1 MQWVEEAKLN
11 QLRRDGIKYAQLRLQ
26 DNDIY
31 FIPRNIIHQF
41 RTISACTSIA
51 WHLRLKDY
59 YTQPVE
65 RPLTAGERKGR
76 VPSAVESTES
86 DSSDESEE
94 EEMRVTAPHDV
105 GTNDMFDSDDSISF
119 SYSEDDDDFI
129 KKSINRPLNSHVD
142 KDNKST
148 VTQSL
153 DSSSDSDQEIGGD
166 KMGKSDWSV
175 NSYNDSDWLSYQSS
189 TKPNEHVMNGFNEH
203 TELPSPLPPS
213 PNITPSSPTVTENQ
227 KALIKSRQRRFAS
240 QALLRRKLS
249 QDLPRKTPQSP
260 STGNTTN
267 TSPAGPSPHPLYTN
281 PSHSPYSSHSPSPP
295 PPPPRSLV
303 PPSSSSPGKTRS
315 PIIRRP
321 AAPSKKLPL
330 MSSKH
335 STVTLPTPSSPP
347 PIPASARI
355 LDKSKTKSK
364 QKKTKSKERTTK
376 GKNKPKINKKKK
388 IESEKPA
395 KPIPF
400 YAQPP
405 AVKYSDD
412 EPVKNDDENLPEPS
426 PSPPPLSPPPL
437 SPLPLPPPPL
447 PPPSRAVRGR
457 VPTKNTIFMSSDLFS
472 TGGDSESEDG
482 YNDDLPPKTP
492 YGGFMDDEEEET
504 KIDHHHNIT
513 RTPSPSPPPLQ
524 PTSGGEATRHTVA
537 ALDSGWSPVKP
548 NDSEEHSEDQ
558 KTQQKHDKDK
568 KSVVIHDNSTPLIEP
583 PVRMSPSP
591 PPHPPSPPK
600 SSFISHS
607 NSKVLSNSYSVHRRP
622 VPRKNI
628 LNAGMSSSSDDEG
641 SPPHS
646 PTPEPQKQNIST
658 PHPETPPLEKLTT
671 PPSPVKNG
679 SIELVVTKA
688 SKPSTATLNHRPVKR
703 NIIHD
708 SDEEEDEIRKPP
720 SKKTKLFLDD
730 APEIEKQV
738 KPVSKSRKEK
748 DKTNKQKAKHKLDNE
763 EDKKESTVAKLGSS
777 PVKKVRLC
785 PLEFLSDKKP
795 TAPPTKQNRHQMTH
809 KEKGTGKKNPK
820 GHVDGKRIEERR
832 KKHPHSVLEE
842 EPSKKEKTSTKFYS
856 DVKEQRIKKEVSKS
870 SSRSNKISTPAQ
882 SMDWFS
888 AQLQSQVDK
897 KQVSRKYIQKP
908 ISVDSSRIKDAVT
921 HSLAHNKDAVLAAK
935 FPHKRKFVSTGEVT
949 TNSHK
954 RISNNTLTSNPA
966 SSIKTHRKQFT

>member
-1 MQWVEEAKLN
+1 M
-11 QLRRDGIKYAQLRLQ
+11 
-26 DNDIY
+26 
-31 FIPRNIIHQF
+31 
-41 RTISACTSIA
+41 
-51 WHLRLKDY
+51 
-59 YTQPVE
+59 
-65 RPLTAGERKGR
+65 TAGERKGR
-76 VPSAVESTES
+76 VPSAVESTGS

-94 EEMRVTAPHDV
+94 EVTAPHDV
-105 GTNDMFDSDDSISF
+105 ATNDMFDSDDSISF
-119 SYSEDDDDFI
+119 SYSDDDDDFI
-129 KKSINRPLNSHVD
+129 NNSIDRPLNSQD
-142 KDNKST
+142 NKDNKDNKDT

-153 DSSSDSDQEIGGD
+153 DSSSDSDQEISGE

-175 NSYNDSDWLSYQSS
+175 NSYNDSDWLSHQSS
-189 TKPNEHVMNGFNEH
+189 TKPNEHMVNGFNEH
-203 TELPSPLPPS
+203 TELPSPLPS
-213 PNITPSSPTVTENQ
+213 PNVTPSSPTVTENQ

-260 STGNTTN
+260 STSNTTN

-335 STVTLPTPSSPP
+335 STVTPPTVTLPTPSSPP

-376 GKNKPKINKKKK
+376 GRNKPKIKKK
-388 IESEKPA
+388 IESETPA

-405 AVKYSDD
+405 ALKYSDD
-412 EPVKNDDENLPEPS
+412 DPVKNDENLPEPS

-437 SPLPLPPPPL
+437 PP

-482 YNDDLPPKTP
+482 YNNKSDEDLPPKTP
-492 YGGFMDDEEEET
+492 YGGFMDDEEEEET

-513 RTPSPSPPPLQ
+513 RTPSPCPPPLQ

-537 ALDSGWSPVKP
+537 ALDSGWSPVKS

-558 KTQQKHDKDK
+558 KTQQKHGKDK

-591 PPHPPSPPK
+591 PPPSPSPPK

-658 PHPETPPLEKLTT
+658 PHPETPPLEKVTT
-671 PPSPVKNG
+671 PPPPVKNG
-679 SIELVVTKA
+679 SIELVLTKVT
-688 SKPSTATLNHRPVKR
+688 KPSTPTLNHRPVKR

-708 SDEEEDEIRKPP
+708 SDEEDEEDEIRKPP
-720 SKKTKLFLDD
+720 SKKTKPFLDD

-738 KPVSKSRKEK
+738 KPVSKSRGHTKEK
-748 DKTNKQKAKHKLDNE
+748 DKTNKQKAKHKLDKSVNE
-763 EDKKESTVAKLGSS
+763 EDKRESTVAKLGSS

-785 PLEFLSDKKP
+785 PLEFLADKKP
-795 TAPPTKQNRHQMTH
+795 TTPPTKQNRHQITH
-809 KEKGTGKKNPK
+809 KEKGAGKRNLKE

-842 EPSKKEKTSTKFYS
+842 EPSKKEKKSAKFYS

-882 SMDWFS
+882 PMDWFS